1 MGPPPKSSSKT
12 TDSHLR
18 NGPRSSQRCPS
29 AKSRCCSSMISHSRN
44 REPSRDS
51 WPLSTDS
58 PAPTSRRPPT
68 VRWSPVSSETSFRSC
83 RSWKRIPKSRPKNP
97 PQYGGRPSCPACRS
111 WKLTYTDLALMHS
124 LLIAERDCPENIKTL
139 PTLCA
144 LRDRVKDTDG
154 VKQYLASRPQL
165 PF

>member
-1 MGPPPKSSSKT
+1 MINAIT
-12 TDSHLR
+12 QTITE
-18 NGPRSSQRCPS
+18 
-29 AKSRCCSSMISHSRN
+29 AKYLSEIN
-44 REPSRDS
+44 
-51 WPLSTDS
+51 PLLVTH
-58 PAPTSRRPPT
+58 
-68 VRWSPVSSETSFRSC
+68 
-83 RSWKRIPKSRPKNP
+83 
-97 PQYGGRPSCPACRS
+97 PQ
-111 WKLTYTDLALMHS
+111 KLTYTDLALMHS